1 MTESRQQQSKE
12 GFVEGQR
19 PPNCIPLQEYGI
31 ALSPPPPS
39 HPPPPPPPS
48 HPPPPPPPPPPSSTF
63 HHLFAKGIALE
74 RYSYC
79 GKSIF
84 H

>member
-12 GFVEGQR
+12 GFIEGQG
-19 PPNCIPLQEYGI
+19 PPNCIPLQVCGI
-31 ALSPPPPS
+31 A
-39 HPPPPPPPS
+39 PPS

>member
-12 GFVEGQR
+12 GFIEGQG
-19 PPNCIPLQEYGI
+19 PPNCIPLQECGI
-31 ALSPPPPS
+31 A
-39 HPPPPPPPS
+39 PPS

>member
-12 GFVEGQR
+12 GFIEGQG
-19 PPNCIPLQEYGI
+19 PPNCIPLQVCGI
-31 ALSPPPPS
+31 APPS
-39 HPPPPPPPS
+39 HPPPPPPPPS
-48 HPPPPPPPPPPSSTF
+48 HPPPPPPPPPPPSSTF